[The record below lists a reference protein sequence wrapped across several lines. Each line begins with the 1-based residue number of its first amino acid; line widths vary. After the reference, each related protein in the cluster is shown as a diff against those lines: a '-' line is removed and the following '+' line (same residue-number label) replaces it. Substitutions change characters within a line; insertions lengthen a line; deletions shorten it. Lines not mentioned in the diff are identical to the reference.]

1 MRKIASEGRQLSQMD
16 RDITKSLDK
25 IRQKLIEKESSRER
39 PPNPGHG
46 GFVHTI
52 GYHPLI
58 VHMWIEDQVRLWHN
72 RCGDDIYR
80 IWMQQEQ

>member
-1 MRKIASEGRQLSQMD
+1 MVQPTTMRKIAIEGHQLSQID
-16 RDITKSLDK
+16 KDITKSLDN
-25 IRQKLIEKESSRER
+25 IRQKLIEKESSCEC

-58 VHMWIEDQVRLWHN
+58 AHMWIEDQVQLWHS
-72 RCGDDIYR
+72 
-80 IWMQQEQ
+80 